1 MGKKK
6 PEVTGQ
12 RNFVTF
18 EAGMKENG
26 FSSEAIK
33 ALWDTIEPFAAYAF
47 NKSHAAG
54 YGLVSFWTG
63 YLKANYTS
71 EYMPRCSPPWQTA
84 KISPPYTLLT
94 VGTWVSEYCHLT

>member
-1 MGKKK
+1 MRISQKVANYTAGQADGFRKAMGKKK
-6 PEVTGQ
+6 PEVLAKE
-12 RNFVTF
+12 FVTF

-54 YGLVSFWTG
+54 YRAGV
-63 YLKANYTS
+63 
-71 EYMPRCSPPWQTA
+71 
-84 KISPPYTLLT
+84 LLDG
-94 VGTWVSEYCHLT
+94 VPQSQLHLRIHGRVAHLRGRPQR